1 MDYSI
6 LIAISVGIFFVIGVS
21 EPLANRLRL
30 PYSVILAAMGIA
42 IGVGAAFLW
51 QTDLTDALNP
61 LALAILNL
69 PVRSSVFLTVLLP
82 LLVFQVALNIDIRRM
97 LDDWVPIL
105 ILAIIAVVVAMLAVG
120 ISLDFFVTDISLA
133 ACLLIGAIV
142 STTDPS
148 AVVSIF
154 KGTSS
159 PQRLA
164 RIVEGESLLNDAAA
178 IAFFSLFLAFVTLNE
193 ENPDIRQALL
203 GFPWIIAGGAVA
215 GVLIGRIAVEIIA
228 RMPTYPKGQISVSL
242 AVPSLTYLFAE
253 QLSASGV
260 IGVVAAGLTIN
271 LHMTSRF
278 TPSFNAQLRDIWELL
293 SHWAGSL
300 IFILA
305 AIFIPRLLSNFI
317 PFDIVLIAVV
327 VIAALVA
334 RAIILFGLLPLLALA
349 RLSPRIEPRYC
360 FAILWGGL
368 RGAVTLALA
377 LAVTENRYIPNEVKH
392 QVGILATGFTLFTL
406 IVQGTTLRWAIS
418 KLGLDKLNSLDI
430 ALSNQ
435 VIAVAL
441 QTVRERVADTTRSLE
456 LTREIVRDEAK
467 KFGERLDQAV
477 DSADNLDQISDRD
490 RITLGLVAL
499 AAHERDTILEAY
511 REQVISSD
519 LAERLLLEAD
529 YIIEGTHSG
538 GRTGYRESARRA
550 YRIGPKF
557 RTAMLLHNYLGIR
570 RPLARLIETRFEVL
584 VSLELV
590 LPRLDE
596 FIDDRIRRIHG
607 RRVAELL
614 HELLGR
620 RVEET
625 RQELEILRLQFPGY
639 AEGLERRLIRR
650 TTLQLEKRE
659 YDAFSDDGLI
669 GLELQTELN
678 AQIEDR
684 RQRLNERPTL
694 DLKQQRASIIDHF
707 PAFAELGEKQRK
719 ALARG
724 LRLIYAV
731 PGQRLVRR
739 ELSGKDVWF
748 IASGAVIVSFDDRKV
763 RLSSGEMFGQVAA
776 LARQK
781 QTVRVSAVGYCTLF
795 SLSARKLLRLM
806 KSEESIKRAV
816 LQCTEKTGVKLKMED
831 FELDEDELAK
841 KVQALTAGSASKPAQ
856 TPDREARSLPQPDPA
871 PKPEPEA

>member
-1 MDYSI
+1 MDFSI
-6 LIAISVGIFFVIGVS
+6 LIAVSVSIFFVIGVS
-21 EPLANRLRL
+21 EPLAARLRL
-30 PYSVILAAMGIA
+30 PYSVILAGMGIA

-61 LALAILNL
+61 FALTILTL
-69 PVRSSVFLTVLLP
+69 PVRSSVFLTALLP

-105 ILAIIAVVVAMLAVG
+105 ILAIVAVVVAMLAVG
-120 ISLDFFVTDISLA
+120 FLLNFFVTDLSLA

-193 ENPDIRQALL
+193 NNPDIGEALL
-203 GFPWIIAGGAVA
+203 GFPWIIAGGAAA
-215 GVLIGRIAVEIIA
+215 GFVLGWIAVWIIA
-228 RMPTYPKGQISVSL
+228 RMAVYPKGQISVSL
-242 AVPSLTYLFAE
+242 AVPSLTYLLAE
-253 QLSASGV
+253 QISASGV

-271 LHMTSRF
+271 LHMTSKF
-278 TPSFNAQLRDIWELL
+278 TPSFNKQLRDTWELL

-317 PFDIVLIAVV
+317 PFDIVLIGVV
-327 VIAALVA
+327 VIAALAA
-334 RAIILFGLLPLLALA
+334 RAVILFGLLPLLAVVK
-349 RLSPRIEPRYC
+349 LSPRIEPRYC
-360 FAILWGGL
+360 GAILWGGL

-377 LAVTENRYIPNEVKH
+377 LAVTENRFIPDEVKH

-406 IVQGTTLRWAIS
+406 IVQGTTLRWAIT
-418 KLGLDKLNSLDI
+418 KLGLDRLSSLDV

-441 QTVRERVADTTRSLE
+441 QTVRERVAETARSLE
-456 LTREIVRDEAK
+456 LTHEIVRDEAK
-467 KFGERLDQAV
+467 SFAERLDQAV
-477 DSADNLDQISDRD
+477 ISAEKVTQISDRD

-511 REQVISSD
+511 KEQIISAD

-529 YIIEGTHSG
+529 YIIEATHTK
-538 GRTGYRESARRA
+538 GRSGYRDAARRA
-550 YRIGPKF
+550 YRVGPKF
-557 RTAMLLHNYLGIR
+557 RVAMLLHNYFGIT
-570 RPLARLIETRFEVL
+570 RPLAQLIETRFDIL
-584 VSLELV
+584 VSLGLV
-590 LPRLDE
+590 LPRLNQ
-596 FIDDRIRRIHG
+596 FIDDKIRRIHG

-614 HELLGR
+614 HEFLTR
-620 RVEET
+620 RVDET
-625 RQELEILRLQFPGY
+625 TQELEILRLQFPGY

-659 YDAFSDDGLI
+659 YDALSEDGLI
-669 GLELQTELN
+669 GLELQTDLN
-678 AQIEDR
+678 VQIEKR
-684 RQRLNERPTL
+684 RLRLIERPIL
-694 DLKQQRASIIDHF
+694 DLKQQRTKIINDF

-724 LRLIYAV
+724 LKMIYAV
-731 PGQRLVRR
+731 PGQKLVRR

-748 IASGAVIVSFDDRKV
+748 VAAGIVILAFDGRKI
-763 RLSSGEMFGQVAA
+763 RLGRGEMFGQLPA
-776 LARQK
+776 LARK
-781 QTVRVSAVGYCTLF
+781 KLAIKVSAVGYCILF
-795 SLSARKLLRLM
+795 SLNTKRLM
-806 KSEESIKRAV
+806 KLVKSEEAIRDAV
-816 LQCTEKTGVKLKMED
+816 LLSCEKTGIKLTETDLELNEERLAVKVRGLM
-831 FELDEDELAK
+831 
-841 KVQALTAGSASKPAQ
+841 AGLPASNKS
-856 TPDREARSLPQPDPA
+856 R
-871 PKPEPEA
+871 